1 MMTAQISKRAAG
13 LLTSAVAAGA
23 LALGLSFAPT
33 ASAADGCGYGYH
45 IENGNC
51 VLNLPGPG
59 AHFVSPNCWIN
70 DNGDERCF
78 AGS

>member
-1 MMTAQISKRAAG
+1 MTAQLSKRAAG
-13 LLTSAVAAGA
+13 FLTGAVAAGA
-23 LALGLSFAPT
+23 LAVGLSFAPA

-45 IENGNC
+45 LENGTC

-59 AHFVSPNCWIN
+59 AHFISNNCWIN
-70 DNGDERCF
+70 DLGDERCF

>member
-13 LLTSAVAAGA
+13 LLTSAVAASA

-33 ASAADGCGYGYH
+33 ASAADGYGYH
-45 IENGNC
+45 IENGDC

>member
-1 MMTAQISKRAAG
+1 MTAQISKRAAG
-13 LLTSAVAAGA
+13 RLTGAVAAGA
-23 LALGLSFAPT
+23 LAVGLSFAPT

-45 IENGNC
+45 IENGAC
-51 VLNLPGPG
+51 IVNLPGPG

>member
-1 MMTAQISKRAAG
+1 MTAQISKRAAG
-13 LLTSAVAAGA
+13 LLTGAVAAGA
-23 LALGLSFAPT
+23 LAVGLSFAPT
-33 ASAADGCGYGYH
+33 ASAADGCSYGYH
-45 IENGNC
+45 IENGAC
-51 VLNLPGPG
+51 IVNLPGPG

>member
-1 MMTAQISKRAAG
+1 MTAQISKRAAG

-45 IENGNC
+45 IENGTC

-59 AHFVSPNCWIN
+59 AHFVSPNCWTN